1 MSGLPPIHMNQPSP
15 VRLYILDDHALFR
28 EALARLLDSDET
40 IHVLGTSGT
49 IEQCWDDLQRL
60 KPDILIL
67 DYDLGEENTLDLVS
81 RLHADGFA
89 GRILLVTAGLP
100 DEHALG
106 FIKLGVAGV
115 FHKQK
120 PPEDLHASI
129 RELATGRILIDQTYL
144 QSLVTTATRSRAR
157 LTERDRSVLRFLVEG
172 RSNKEI
178 ANELSISES
187 AVKSSLQQLFA
198 KAGVRTR
205 SQLVRVALEEYRAEI

>member
-1 MSGLPPIHMNQPSP
+1 MNPPSP

-28 EALARLLDSDET
+28 EALARLLDSDST
-40 IHVLGTSGT
+40 IDVVGTAGST
-49 IEQCWDDLQRL
+49 DRCWEDLQRL

-67 DYDLGEENTLDLVS
+67 DYDLGEENTLDFVA
-81 RLHADGFA
+81 RLREARLDC
-89 GRILLVTAGLP
+89 RILLVTAGLP

-106 FIKLGVAGV
+106 FIKMGVAGV

-129 RELATGRILIDQTYL
+129 REVATGRILIDQSYL
-144 QSLVTTATRSRAR
+144 QSLVSTATQSKAR
-157 LTERDRSVLRFLVEG
+157 LTERDKSVLRFLVEG

-178 ANELSISES
+178 AAELSVSES

-198 KAGVRTR
+198 KTGVRTR
-205 SQLVRVALEEYRAEI
+205 SQLVRVALEDYRGEI